1 MPWLQWIR
9 SLIVSTLKSSL
20 FSTMAADSGH
30 ARANR
35 PAQTSS
41 DSHNNKKVR
50 PKATATTGSMVAKI
64 LNALKGSV
72 CLVKGLIR
80 LDHNPKAPNW
90 EGQQL
95 PTFEKSQRANL
106 CQSSAATVAL
116 WLRWGVTYDHTPMCF
131 FGKGIS
137 HQIHAVNTTQMEKY
151 HAVSNN
157 NTLKNVL
164 MRC

>member
-41 DSHNNKKVR
+41 DSHNNKKDH

-64 LNALKGSV
+64 LNALEGSV

-80 LDHNPKAPNW
+80 LDHHPKAPNW
-90 EGQQL
+90 DGQQL

-106 CQSSAATVAL
+106 CQSSAATV
-116 WLRWGVTYDHTPMCF
+116 
-131 FGKGIS
+131 S

-157 NTLKNVL
+157 NTLKK
-164 MRC
+164 MF